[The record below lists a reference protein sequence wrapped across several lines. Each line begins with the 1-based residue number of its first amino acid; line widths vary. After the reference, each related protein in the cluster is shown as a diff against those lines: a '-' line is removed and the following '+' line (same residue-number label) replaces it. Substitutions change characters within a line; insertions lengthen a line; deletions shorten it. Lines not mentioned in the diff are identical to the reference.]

1 MTHNKKQRYFLVMRN
16 KQERKTENKSLFRD
30 GIDGEN
36 DVEYFIDI
44 AAAHNTANRSNV
56 LTSIKRNL
64 PFLFIRKIV
73 VSFQLSCYLVMI
85 LLFFQ

>member
-1 MTHNKKQRYFLVMRN
+1 MRN
-16 KQERKTENKSLFRD
+16 KQKRKRENKSLFRD

-44 AAAHNTANRSNV
+44 AAAHNITVPNRSNV

-64 PFLFIRKIV
+64 PFFY
-73 VSFQLSCYLVMI
+73 LSEK
-85 LLFFQ
+85 LLCPSC

>member
-1 MTHNKKQRYFLVMRN
+1 MRN
-16 KQERKTENKSLFRD
+16 KQERRRENKSLFRD

-36 DVEYFIDI
+36 DVEYFIDT
-44 AAAHNTANRSNV
+44 ASAHNIATANRSNV